1 MRSAAFSHVVNLI
14 ARALTIALLTRAV
27 APATEAL
34 VLINRDSGDDAAWS
48 AAATALVDKYPGS
61 TRATWDQTE
70 AGLLALLREHQP
82 RFLTIVG
89 KPEGFDAAL
98 VRAINRATRKADPD
112 PWTDCRWGLIT
123 GATPADAMRV
133 IRTTEPLLVRR
144 ALCTTGIDLEQVDSA
159 LVISD
164 AVAGKYTRKPP
175 GGPAVEKDWDEKAA
189 PEGTVGMFAEAWN
202 EGAPQLLVTSSHAT
216 QFNLEMPWG
225 YGLIASH
232 GGKFHVVPKGKRNEF
247 ARFLGGA
254 MFKGDVKELGA
265 WIDSLDAHVL
275 GGCDEPKIWIGAGN
289 CLLGDAR
296 GTAES
301 MVVSAMSG
309 SGVRQLL
316 GYIVPTWYGKN
327 GWGALGLWQS
337 SRGRLDLSEAFFL
350 NTQQLIERTMRE
362 FPGAESVDFDSD
374 EIDAGLRRDKGFTGG
389 LKSLQEKGILNQQN
403 SKDVIGH
410 IHDRD
415 TVAFWGD
422 PRWRARLPEPG
433 AGPDLAETWSE
444 GEHGLDLALKAGRD
458 FAGDYLV
465 WLPRRVPAPAATANG
480 IPADRLVCGKDFL
493 IVRGLELKAGASL
506 AIRITGARTSAGR

>member
-1 MRSAAFSHVVNLI
+1 M
-14 ARALTIALLTRAV
+14 
-27 APATEAL
+27 
-34 VLINRDSGDDAAWS
+34 LINRDSSGDARWS
-48 AAATALVDKYPGS
+48 AAAAALVEKYPGS
-61 TRATWDQTE
+61 ALATWDQTE

-82 RFLTIVG
+82 RYLTIVG
-89 KPEGFDAAL
+89 KPEGFHAAG

-123 GATPADAMRV
+123 GATPEDALRV
-133 IRTTEPLLVRR
+133 IRTTEPLIVRR
-144 ALCTTGIDLEQVDSA
+144 ALCTTGVDLTQLDEA
-159 LVISD
+159 LVLSD
-164 AVAGKYTRKPP
+164 AVAGKYTRKPE
-175 GGPAVEKDWDEKAA
+175 GGPAVEKDWEEKSA

-202 EGAPQLLVTSSHAT
+202 KNRPQLLVTSSHAT

-232 GGKFHVVPKGKRNEF
+232 GGKFHVIPKGKRNEF

-265 WIDSLDAHVL
+265 WIDSLNAPVL

-316 GYIVPTWYGKN
+316 GYVVPTWYGKN

-350 NTQQLIERTMRE
+350 NTQQLIERTLRE
-362 FPGAESVDFDSD
+362 FPGAEGVDFDSD
-374 EIDAGLRRDKGFTGG
+374 EIDVGLRRDKGFIEG
-389 LKSLQEKGILNQQN
+389 LKALQDKGILKQEN

-422 PRWRARLPEPG
+422 PRWRARLPEPS
-433 AGPDLAETWSE
+433 AGPPLSETWSE
-444 GEHGLDLALKAGRD
+444 IDGGLNLVLGARSD
-458 FAGDYLV
+458 FKGDYIV
-465 WLPRRVPAPAATANG
+465 WLPRRISSPVATASG
-480 IPADRLVCGKDFL
+480 IAADQLVCGKDFL
-493 IVRGLELKAGASL
+493 LARGLDLGAGTTRT
-506 AIRITGARTSAGR
+506 IRITQGKTPVVR